1 MVQKRVSISITSL
14 PIFIIMNLQE
24 NINRIKEMMGVT
36 ETDGI
41 DQAVIEI
48 TKPLSFIPLKYYY
61 QVVPYWKTK
70 QDTIFISKGGVGKTI
85 STKNIRVL
93 RVFSQEEEQEMME
106 YLNNLR
112 EHN

>member
-1 MVQKRVSISITSL
+1 
-14 PIFIIMNLQE
+14 MNLQE

-48 TKPLSFIPLKYYY
+48 TKPLSFMPLKYYY

-70 QDTIFISKGGVGKTI
+70 QDTIFISKGGVSKGGVGKTI

-93 RVFSQEEEQEMME
+93 RVFSQDEEQEMMD